1 MKFSNIIKYMGVA
14 GISAMMFTSCSDF
27 LDEKPTG
34 SISEEQIFSDPE
46 YAESNL
52 LSCYRQWR
60 ECFKDRYL
68 WEVMVGTD
76 EIQSG
81 ALQALKEDGGRRG
94 SLDRYDAMLT
104 SELSY
109 IKDTWDCRYLKVGES
124 AKLINALKSKKDED
138 ELSGKI
144 YGEANFIRAGL
155 CMELTQ
161 IFGRIPIIDMERQEE
176 LTYARQ
182 PLNVVWGF
190 IIDDLKEAVRYCP
203 ESNDPQRATVYA
215 ANMLLG
221 YAYMAAPEET
231 GLRDF
236 EEAAKCFKA
245 IIDSQKFR
253 LVEYYDL
260 FDYNVKNSAEAIF
273 EWQFNT
279 TWPDNNCIQFQIG
292 SRAAANMGQDG
303 CFFAGYD
310 HAVPSA
316 WAYSDVEDGGIWED
330 GDIRRDE
337 SLRYDFEWFGQVPD
351 LSSLAW
357 EGLGDDHDELLPH
370 IKKYE
375 DFRTDIHSGMGV
387 NNMWNSGKNI
397 PWLRYAN
404 VLLLYAECLNET
416 GHTSEA
422 VDYVNEVRKRAW
434 ENNIPADKQWN
445 KGMSKDQF
453 FEALMTER
461 VRELFGERW
470 RRFDLVRTGK
480 FLEYVKARNKWANHM
495 VTNSHQRI
503 AGRADVLA
511 HGIEQF
517 RIFLWEYHLDGL
529 VSRKGFP
536 IGRMHSAFEC

>member
-273 EWQFNT
+273 EWQFNN
-279 TWPDNNCIQFQIG
+279 TWPDNNCSDMISNG
-292 SRAAANMGQDG
+292 SVK
-303 CFFAGYD
+303 CPIS
-310 HAVPSA
+310 H
-316 WAYSDVEDGGIWED
+316 
-330 GDIRRDE
+330 
-337 SLRYDFEWFGQVPD
+337 
-351 LSSLAW
+351 
-357 EGLGDDHDELLPH
+357 
-370 IKKYE
+370 
-375 DFRTDIHSGMGV
+375 
-387 NNMWNSGKNI
+387 
-397 PWLRYAN
+397 PW
-404 VLLLYAECLNET
+404 
-416 GHTSEA
+416 H
-422 VDYVNEVRKRAW
+422 
-434 ENNIPADKQWN
+434 
-445 KGMSKDQF
+445 
-453 FEALMTER
+453 
-461 VRELFGERW
+461 
-470 RRFDLVRTGK
+470 
-480 FLEYVKARNKWANHM
+480 
-495 VTNSHQRI
+495 
-503 AGRADVLA
+503 GRVLA
-511 HGIEQF
+511 MTMTSF
-517 RIFLWEYHLDGL
+517 
-529 VSRKGFP
+529 SP
-536 IGRMHSAFEC
+536 T

>member
-144 YGEANFIRAGL
+144 YGEASFIRAGL

-245 IIDSQKFR
+245 IIDSKKFR

-316 WAYSDVEDGGIWED
+316 WSYSDVEDGGIWED

-480 FLEYVKARNKWANHM
+480 FLEYVKARNKWANRYG
-495 VTNSHQRI
+495 TIQEFNKY
-503 AGRADVLA
+503 
-511 HGIEQF
+511 
-517 RIFLWEYHLDGL
+517 W
-529 VSRKGFP
+529 P
-536 IGRMHSAFEC
+536 IPQSEIDQNDDILGTDQNEGYR